1 LIAIVD
7 YGMGNLRSVTNAF
20 AHLGAAITVTRERR
34 VIAEAQALVLPGVGA
49 FGKCVENLR
58 RFDLFDFL
66 KDEIASGKPYLGICL
81 GLQMLFES
89 SEEAPG
95 VAGMGLVKGQVVRFK
110 GSLKVPHMGW
120 NAVNQSMDRNGRKD
134 RMAPMDRVDDTGR
147 VDRPAGQSA
156 GQSGGSR
163 VFAGIKQGDFFYF
176 VHSYYPE
183 PAEDVAASTTDYDGS
198 FVSSIEKGNLFAC
211 QFHPEKSQKVGLSL
225 LQNFVNICA

>member
-34 VIAEAQALVLPGVGA
+34 VIAQAQALVLPGVGA

-58 RFDLFDFL
+58 KLGLFDFL
-66 KDEIASGKPYLGICL
+66 KEEIASGKPYLGICL

-95 VAGMGLVKGQVVRFK
+95 VAGMGLVKGRVVRFK

-120 NAVNQSMDRNGRKD
+120 NSVEQSMDRMD
-134 RMAPMDRVDDTGR
+134 RMDR
-147 VDRPAGQSA
+147 S
-156 GQSGGSR
+156 SGSR
-163 VFAGIKQGDFFYF
+163 IFAGIKQGDFFYF

-183 PAEDVAASTTDYDGS
+183 PAEDIAASRTDYSGN
-198 FVSSIEKGNLFAC
+198 FTSSIEKGNLFAC
-211 QFHPEKSQKVGLSL
+211 QFHPEKSQKVGLAL

>member
-1 LIAIVD
+1 
-7 YGMGNLRSVTNAF
+7 MGNLRSVTNAF
-20 AHLGAAITVTRERR
+20 AHLGAAIAVTRERS
-34 VIAEAQALVLPGVGA
+34 VIAQAQALVLPGVGA
-49 FGKCVENLR
+49 FGKCVENLK

-66 KDEIASGKPYLGICL
+66 KEEIVSGKPYLGICL

-95 VAGMGLVKGQVVRFK
+95 VAGMGLVKGRVVRFK

-120 NAVNQSMDRNGRKD
+120 NSVIQSMDR
-134 RMAPMDRVDDTGR
+134 MDRS
-147 VDRPAGQSA
+147 VDRSA
-156 GQSGGSR
+156 GQPGRSR
-163 VFAGIKQGDFFYF
+163 IFTGIKQGDFFYF

-183 PAEDVAASTTDYDGS
+183 PAEDLTASTTDYGVS

-225 LQNFVNICA
+225 LQNFINVCA

>member
-1 LIAIVD
+1 MIAIVD

-20 AHLGAAITVTRERR
+20 AHLGAAITVTRERS

-66 KDEIASGKPYLGICL
+66 KDEIGSGKPYLGICL

-95 VAGMGLVKGQVVRFK
+95 VAGMGLVKGRVVRFR
-110 GSLKVPHMGW
+110 GAVKVPHMGW
-120 NAVNQSMDRNGRKD
+120 NAVRQKK
-134 RMAPMDRVDDTGR
+134 
-147 VDRPAGQSA
+147 
-156 GQSGGSR
+156 GSR
-163 VFAGIKQGDFFYF
+163 IFAGIKQGEFFYF

-183 PAEDVAASTTDYDGS
+183 PAEDVTASTTDYSGE
-198 FVSSIEKGNLFAC
+198 FASSIEKGNLFAC
-211 QFHPEKSQKVGLSL
+211 QFHPEKSQKVGLAL
-225 LQNFVNICA
+225 LRNFVNLCA